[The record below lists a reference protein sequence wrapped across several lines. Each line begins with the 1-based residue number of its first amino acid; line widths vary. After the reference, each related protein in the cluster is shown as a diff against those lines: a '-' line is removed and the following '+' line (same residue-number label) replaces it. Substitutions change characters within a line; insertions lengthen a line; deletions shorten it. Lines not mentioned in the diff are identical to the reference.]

1 MRSLRRSLVVA
12 GVLTGLLLVGPQVAS
27 GVVIRGEA
35 TPARGVTPGGTT
47 GYSYNLG
54 FDTCSAPTVTVM
66 QSMWNSKPYFDVGIY
81 ISGNNRTCAQPNL
94 TSTWVD
100 QVTNF
105 GANGY
110 SLMPLHVG
118 PQASCA
124 FGGPYNPP
132 YISLAT
138 ATADAQG
145 RSAADEAFNAA
156 VGLGFAA
163 GTVIYYD
170 LEGFDTTNSA
180 CVTSVNT
187 FINAW
192 DVQIREAHASHPG
205 VYGSSCASNIQAF
218 ASLPNVPDDVWMA
231 STSTPASVWN
241 IPCVSNN
248 SWAIQPPYG
257 RLHQYTATHNET
269 TIDGYVV
276 ALDNDCEN
284 GLVAPFGHGPN
295 PATPQCP

>member
-1 MRSLRRSLVVA
+1 MRRTLVTS
-12 GVLTGLLLVGPQVAS
+12 VLATALLVAGPQVAS
-27 GVVIRGEA
+27 GVVIHDDA
-35 TPARGVTPGGTT
+35 PQSIGVTPGGTT

-54 FDTCSAPTVTVM
+54 FDTCQAPSVTVM
-66 QSMWNSKPYFDVGIY
+66 QSMWNSKPYWDVGIY
-81 ISGNNRTCAQPNL
+81 ISGSQRTCSQPNL
-94 TSTWVD
+94 SASWVD

-105 GANGY
+105 GAAGY
-110 SLMPLHVG
+110 SLMPIEAG
-118 PQASCA
+118 PQSSCA
-124 FGGPYNPP
+124 FGSFGSF
-132 YISLAT
+132 ISLDT

-145 RSAADEAFNAA
+145 RAAADEAFNAA

-170 LEGFDTTNSA
+170 LEGFDTTNSN
-180 CVTSVNT
+180 CVTAANT

-192 DVQIREAHASHPG
+192 DVEIREAHGSHPG
-205 VYGSSCASNIQAF
+205 VYGSSCSSNIQAY
-218 ASLPNVPDDVWMA
+218 ASIPNVPDDVWLA
-231 STSTPASVWN
+231 STGTPASVWN

-257 RLHQYTATHNET
+257 RLHQYASTHNET
-269 TIDGYVV
+269 TVDGYVV

-295 PATPQCP
+295 PNTPECP